1 MSVVAILMEYQ
12 FNARNKIQTGLL
24 AEAKS
29 ARLKP
34 ASTSAE
40 SARRRVNLIEPPGR
54 DRFGRRSSPG
64 QGLGALEKWD
74 EWYIPLQFNC

>member
-1 MSVVAILMEYQ
+1 MEYQ

-54 DRFGRRSSPG
+54 DRFERRSSPG
-64 QGLGALEKWD
+64 QGPRAQKKRGGD
-74 EWYIPLQFNC
+74 EWSVPPDFIC